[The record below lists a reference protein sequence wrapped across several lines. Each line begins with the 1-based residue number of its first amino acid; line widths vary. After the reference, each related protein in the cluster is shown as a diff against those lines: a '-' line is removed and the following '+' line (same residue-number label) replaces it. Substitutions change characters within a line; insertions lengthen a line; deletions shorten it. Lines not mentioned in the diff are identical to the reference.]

1 MSDTNEAQ
9 KPAKKVK
16 DGTPASI
23 LLRES
28 KIERDDTGKVVA
40 IEGKCTMVNDGVQCE
55 TVRRIKPQDAFQVKF
70 CTACQKKNNHRKIA
84 AKRKDRR
91 AAAKKAKTDAAP
103 QA

>member
-1 MSDTNEAQ
+1 MSDTTEAA

-16 DGTPASI
+16 DGTPSTI
-23 LLRES
+23 LLREP

-55 TVRRIKPQDAFQVKF
+55 STRRIKPQDAFQVKF

-91 AAAKKAKTDAAP
+91 AAAKKANAEQPA